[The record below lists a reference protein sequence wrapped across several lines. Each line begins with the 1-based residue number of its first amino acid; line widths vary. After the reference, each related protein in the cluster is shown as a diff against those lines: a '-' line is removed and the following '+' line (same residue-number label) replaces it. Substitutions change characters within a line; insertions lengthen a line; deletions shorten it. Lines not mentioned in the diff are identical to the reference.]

1 MSLLPYEVIEALAAL
16 GLGAAGLIAG
26 LWIYIIYQWL
36 KDQIIFH
43 YKRYKDKHFAQK
55 CPKPRCYCIQC
66 EYWHTSESNR
76 ETGLCCIWEKW
87 TSANEMCARGY
98 LRSKEEYKN
107 EKWRIKNES

>member
-1 MSLLPYEVIEALAAL
+1 MRLLPYEVIEALAAL
-16 GLGAAGLIAG
+16 GLGVVGLIAG
-26 LWIYIIYQWL
+26 LLIYMLYLWL
-36 KDQIIFH
+36 KAQIIFR
-43 YKRYKDKHFAQK
+43 YKRYKDKHFAEK

-66 EYWHTSESNR
+66 EYWHAADSTR

-107 EKWRIKNES
+107 EEWRLQK